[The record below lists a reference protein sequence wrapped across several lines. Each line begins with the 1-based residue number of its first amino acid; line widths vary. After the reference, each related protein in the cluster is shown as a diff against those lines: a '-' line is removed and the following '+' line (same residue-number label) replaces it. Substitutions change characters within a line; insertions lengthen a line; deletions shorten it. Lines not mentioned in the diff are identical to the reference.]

1 MVQHILSSEKFYILS
16 GPSAS
21 GKSSLTNQLINQGL
35 TPDSI
40 VSTDTIRKNIL
51 GSVFT
56 QDEDGFKES
65 LLGWEVHQKEIF
77 QIIDTILELRFKQ
90 KLPTIL
96 DATNLNDKDRLPYIQ
111 LAKKHG
117 IESQVVIFNVPS
129 DQLKL
134 RLSKRQERFDFSV
147 VEKQLTN
154 FQINSAYDFI
164 SASAQDTFI
173 LTPNLIPTLKLDIV
187 GDTHGLLSETVQLLS
202 QSGWQFVDNC
212 FIHQD
217 KERKILFLGDI
228 LDRGLESIALL
239 KTVKNTV
246 DNHNGYFLLGNHE
259 AKLISSY
266 EQFLKENL
274 VRGKSLSSSQTLMD
288 FLKEDVTEQKQLYDF
303 LKASPTNYC
312 LWVNKNTNNVV
323 NPHDLIHLKNED
335 LFKIGFGHADIEYF
349 NPYNISFSHALYGK
363 RGNTNDID
371 QLYERNFE
379 SNINNHIYFR
389 GHVLNHS
396 QQNHV
401 YSLEDNQ
408 AFAGN
413 LVSLDIE
420 KYIQLVSKNQ
430 WQSQYKYFEETI
442 MKQKSEFNYNEHMQE
457 NVQLMKDLQ
466 QLYKEGLVTDG
477 WRKDEHGNKAAHP
490 DGFKIYKYSKKV
502 HFKRL
507 WKAHPT
513 LEKARGI
520 ALDMAGNIIIHPF
533 DKVYNYGEYDAG
545 SQVKP
550 EQKVQVV
557 EKLNGFLGCISKH
570 PFRNELLISTT
581 GSLSSDYIE
590 YIKHFVDETK
600 EKELL
605 SYFKDNKTTLM
616 FEVIHPEDK
625 HIIEYD
631 DKQNGLWLI
640 GARGLQV
647 KDQPF
652 TEAVLDQLGKE
663 LNFRRPFWY
672 EAKFGEVLES
682 LQNSELEG
690 FMIRNAEDHEPI
702 MKIKTNYYLVT
713 KFVGRMGP
721 KMVENMFKN
730 PEQFKEQKMDEE
742 FYPIV
747 DKIVKKTTP
756 EAFVNMEQKLRVE
769 FVRNIVNEV
778 RNEFEQAPENN
789 TNKGMK
795 I

>member
-1 MVQHILSSEKFYILS
+1 MQHILRSNQFYILS

-21 GKSSLTNQLINQGL
+21 GKSSLTYQLMKQGL
-35 TPDSI
+35 TSDSV
-40 VSTDTIRKNIL
+40 VSSDTIRKNIL
-51 GSVFT
+51 GSTFS
-56 QDEDGFKES
+56 QDQYGLKES

-77 QIIDTILELRFKQ
+77 NIIENILELRFKQ
-90 KLPTIL
+90 KLPTIF
-96 DATNLNDKDRLPYIQ
+96 DATNLNDKERLPYIE

-117 IESQVVIFNVPS
+117 IDSTVVIFNVPS
-129 DQLKL
+129 DELKI

-147 VEKQLTN
+147 VEKQLGN
-154 FQINSAYDFI
+154 FQIDSAYNFI
-164 SASAQDTFI
+164 NASAQDTFI
-173 LTPNLIPTLKLDIV
+173 LTPNLMSTLKLDIV
-187 GDTHGLLSETVQLLS
+187 GDTHGLLKETVSLLE
-202 QSGWQFVDNC
+202 QSGWQYNNHC
-212 FIHQD
+212 FTHSD
-217 KERKILFLGDI
+217 PERKILFLGDI
-228 LDRGLESIALL
+228 VDRGLESITLL
-239 KTVKNTV
+239 KAVKNTV
-246 DNHNGYFLLGNHE
+246 ENKNAYLLLGNHE
-259 AKLISSY
+259 AKLLSSY
-266 EQFLKENL
+266 EQFIKENL

-288 FLKEDVTEQKQLYDF
+288 FLQEDSNEQLSLYNF
-303 LKASPTNYC
+303 LKSCPTNYC
-312 LWVNKNTNNVV
+312 LWIDKNTKDVI
-323 NPHDLIHLKNED
+323 NPLMPIED
-335 LFKIGFGHADIEYF
+335 KDVLKIGFSHADLDYF

-363 RGNTNDID
+363 RGTTSDVD
-371 QLYERNFE
+371 QLYEQNFLAD
-379 SNINNHIYFR
+379 INDHIYFR
-389 GHVLNHS
+389 GHVINHS
-396 QQNHV
+396 KQNHV
-401 YSLEDNQ
+401 YSLEENQ

-413 LVSLDIE
+413 LVSLNME
-420 KYIQLVSKNQ
+420 KYIQLVANNN
-430 WQSQYKYFEETI
+430 WQSQHNYFEESI
-442 MKQKSEFNYNEHMQE
+442 MKQKSEFNYNDHMQD

-520 ALDMAGNIIIHPF
+520 ALDMAANIIIHPF

-550 EQKVQVV
+550 DQNVQVV

-605 SYFKDNKTTLM
+605 NYFKNNKTTLM
-616 FEVIHPEDK
+616 FEVIHPDDK

-652 TEAVLDQLGKE
+652 TEAALDQLGKD

-672 EAKFGEVLES
+672 EAKFGDVLES

-690 FMIRNAEDHEPI
+690 FMIRNAEDHNPI

-756 EAFVNMEQKLRVE
+756 EEFVNMEQKLRVE

-778 RNEFEQAPENN
+778 RNEFEQVENN
-789 TNKGMK
+789 NKHMK